1 MNNKSNHNHDYLRTI
16 EENIDPPAPPKQPS
30 YVFYFRCR
38 ACDTILNHNSYNV
51 KNGIQESPYC
61 SKCSA
66 SAFDT
71 SDSSREYEHQ
81 MLSDLGISS
90 FIDNFD

>member
-1 MNNKSNHNHDYLRTI
+1 MSDNNNNNLQEVSSETATKPI
-16 EENIDPPAPPKQPS
+16 KPK
-30 YVFYFRCR
+30 YEFYFRCK
-38 ACDTILNHNSYNV
+38 ACDAILNHNSYNV

-71 SDSSREYEHQ
+71 SDSDREYEHQ
-81 MLSDLGISS
+81 SVSDLGISYLC
-90 FIDNFD
+90 DNFD